1 MIQPNEL
8 RLGNLLRDKVSKT
21 ELKIIEL
28 AEKDIVTYVIDRSKF
43 PLEKGWSLEPIPL
56 TEEILLK
63 CGLKLIT
70 ERTKNYM
77 LKGISG
83 EPCFHFNKN
92 NTVSCYKA
100 NIKYLHQLQ
109 NLYFALTNQELNI
122 TL

>member
-1 MIQPNEL
+1 MIQENEI
-8 RLGNLLRDKVSKT
+8 RIGNYLEYFGSIVKVNSIRKDNQYY
-21 ELKIIEL
+21 IS
-28 AEKDIVTYVIDRSKF
+28 AEKFNTDYYNVIDSYKA
-43 PLEKGWSLEPIPL
+43 IPL